1 MSLIDITTGPPMD
14 TMDLAQEMYTK
25 RKVGR
30 PITSERTLARNFP
43 EIDEIRAKLLTGEC
57 FARMRTSGS
66 SSDVWQLF
74 EEIAFADTQLFT
86 GIVRCKACQF
96 MTRYH
101 GQITGTSH
109 MRRHHCFRETFPE
122 AFVNSPKI
130 TPNVSINKMKKEPKL
145 TISRSPYAMPL
156 VTGSLIKNQDTNGS
170 NSGPKVI
177 ANTNRIANIK
187 SELRE
192 RILQFCYNELITI
205 DAMTGDSFKAMVQSL
220 IKLCTAVGK
229 GTVALP
235 DRSQLYAQMTGQYN
249 QCKNRVKE
257 DLNAALQKN
266 IGGALVCDSEDDLCV
281 ISTYY
286 INSNWTLVESILS
299 ATATGSDINTFIS
312 HTLDDFGIN
321 EDNKL
326 AKFTFISRGGL
337 FDGVSMCLTSMAHVI
352 DGVIES
358 AVFGDDTYTEIV
370 ENCRVICGE
379 LRLDVDSYAI
389 DWVNKYEAMRNV
401 IENRHKFELKNSSLD
416 LDLVKF
422 LANFLA
428 PFKAASV
435 ELRQCSRHPTLNHVL
450 LWYYKLLKHLNS
462 TPDDDT
468 LAIGLKQVIKAG
480 MEQNFQLQPFHKIAA
495 FLWPNFRFLKMLS
508 AEERE
513 EVHNEV
519 RALIDSRIAEE
530 DGPGAGA
537 ASDPKKS
544 KSDFDEWEDQQD
556 SEQDELNKYIS
567 VQLTTC
573 NEQNILVWWREHQ
586 SDFPKLSHL
595 AKWILSIPASVTSLE
610 RFRLESSA
618 NVTPE
623 LLFMHCNAPFKRSLV
638 MDKSTKTSWQ
648 KKMQIKNDKKIVKLY
663 EQEIKDAKQ
672 QEIEAKRVRREE
684 NKRRKQENAR
694 KAEITQPIKNPK
706 KLKRIAKKQMKQMRK
721 VRKN

>member
-1 MSLIDITTGPPMD
+1 MGSDTQMEDTSGPSAIDVSD
-14 TMDLAQEMYTK
+14 AYAK

-43 EIDEIRAKLLTGEC
+43 EIDEIRGKLLTGEC
-57 FARMRTSGS
+57 FGRMRTSGNS
-66 SSDVWQLF
+66 SSVWQLF
-74 EEIAFADTQLFT
+74 EEIAYSDSQLFT
-86 GIVRCKACQF
+86 GIVRCKACAF

-109 MRRHHCFRETFPE
+109 MRRHHCFREAFPE
-122 AFVNSPKI
+122 AFTNSPKI
-130 TPNVSINKMKKEPKL
+130 TPNVTINKIKKEPKV
-145 TISRSPYAMPL
+145 SVNRSPYAIHP
-156 VTGSLIKNQDTNGS
+156 VSSSLIKETNG
-170 NSGPKVI
+170 GQTPTAKVQP
-177 ANTNRIANIK
+177 NTNRIATIK

-192 RILQFCYNELITI
+192 RILQFCYNELITVES
-205 DAMTGDSFKAMVQSL
+205 MTSDTFKSLVQSL
-220 IKLCTAVGK
+220 VKLCTTVGK

-235 DRSQLYAQMTGQYN
+235 DRNQLYAQMTGQHN
-249 QCKNRVKE
+249 QCKNRIKE
-257 DLNAALQKN
+257 ELNSALQKN
-266 IGGALVCDSEDDLCV
+266 IGGALVCDSEADLCV

-286 INSNWTLVESILS
+286 INSNWQLVESILS
-299 ATATGSDINTFIS
+299 ATAAGNDINAFIS
-312 HTLDDFGIN
+312 QTLEDFELSDDQ
-321 EDNKL
+321 KL
-326 AKFTFISRGGL
+326 SKFTFISRGGL

-370 ENCRVICGE
+370 ENCKVICAE
-379 LRLDVDSYAI
+379 LRLNVEGFTTE
-389 DWVNKYEAMRNV
+389 WVVKFEIMRQV

-422 LANFLA
+422 LVDFLA

-450 LWYYKLLKHLNS
+450 LWYYKLLKHLNA
-462 TPDDDT
+462 TADDDT
-468 LAIGLKQVIKAG
+468 LASGLKTVIKVG
-480 MEQNFQLQPFHKIAA
+480 MEQNFQLQSFHKIAA

-508 AEERE
+508 TEERE

-519 RALIDSRIAEE
+519 RELIDSRIVEE
-530 DGPGAGA
+530 DGSGGGVDSNGLKKA
-537 ASDPKKS
+537 AN
-544 KSDFDEWEDQQD
+544 FDEWEEQD

-573 NEQNILVWWREHQ
+573 NEQNILIWWREHQ
-586 SDFPKLSHL
+586 QDFPKLSHL

-610 RFRLESSA
+610 RFKLISSQE
-618 NVTPE
+618 VTPE

-638 MDKSTKTSWQ
+638 MDKSVKTSWQ

-672 QEIEAKRVRREE
+672 QEIEAKRVRREA
-684 NKRRKQENAR
+684 NKQRKQENAR
-694 KAEITQPIKNPK
+694 KAEITVSIKNPK

-721 VRKN
+721 VRRN